1 MKNPASSLNNNKFL
15 IFGCGFSGSFF
26 AKTVRQLGCTA
37 LTSSRSE
44 NEDPNSFIFN
54 SESEMVPNEKIFDG
68 VTHILSCIPPDKN
81 GNDPVLKSLKNS
93 LKCKTLEWVGYL
105 STTGVYGN
113 TKGDW
118 VSEIDQP
125 NPFQERSHKRLNC
138 EKEWIES
145 GLPVQIFRLPGIYG
159 PGRSTFEAIRNKKI
173 RVISKKNQVF
183 SRIHVADITNAI
195 IYLLKNKNSL
205 KFHQIINIADDEPC
219 SQIEVIEYCYD
230 LLGLKMPKPKL
241 FEDAKEELSP
251 IAQSFWMENRRVSNK
266 LLCETLG
273 YKLLYKNYKIG
284 LKNCYLNSQKNK

>member
-1 MKNPASSLNNNKFL
+1 MKKFASSLNNKKKFL
-15 IFGCGFSGSFF
+15 ILGCGFSGSFF
-26 AKTVRQLGCTA
+26 ANTIRKLGYTA

-44 NEDPNSFIFN
+44 KQDPDSFVFN
-54 SESEMVPNEKIFDG
+54 SENGRVPNKKIFDG

-81 GNDPVLKSLKNS
+81 GNDPVLRSLKNKLKS
-93 LKCKTLEWVGYL
+93 LSLEWVGYL

-113 TKGDW
+113 TKGNW
-118 VSEIDQP
+118 VSETDQP

-138 EKEWIES
+138 EKEWIKS
-145 GLPVQIFRLPGIYG
+145 GLPIQIFRLPGIYG
-159 PGRSTFEAIRNKKI
+159 PGRSTFEAIKNKKI

-195 IYLLKNKNSL
+195 IYLLDNKNSL
-205 KFHQIINIADDEPC
+205 QFHQIINIADDEPC
-219 SQIEVIEYCYD
+219 SQIEVIQYCYD
-230 LLGLKMPKPKL
+230 LLNLTMPKPIL
-241 FEDAKEELSP
+241 FEDAKSQLSP

-284 LKNCYLNSQKNK
+284 LKNCYLNS

>member
-1 MKNPASSLNNNKFL
+1 MTIHANSLGNTNKFL
-15 IFGCGFSGSFF
+15 ILGCGFSGSFF
-26 AKTVRQLGCTA
+26 AKTIRQLGCTA
-37 LTSSRSE
+37 LTSSRSK
-44 NEDPNSFIFN
+44 NKDPDSFVFN
-54 SESEMVPNEKIFDG
+54 SENGIIPNEEIFDG

-81 GNDPVLKSLKNS
+81 GNDPVLKCLKNK
-93 LKCKTLEWVGYL
+93 LKTISLEWVGYL

-118 VSEIDQP
+118 VSEADQP
-125 NPFQERSHKRLNC
+125 NPFQKRSHKRLRC

-145 GLPVQIFRLPGIYG
+145 GLPIQIFRLPGIYG

-183 SRIHVADITNAI
+183 SRIHVADIANAI
-195 IYLLKNKNSL
+195 IYLLQNKNYL

-219 SQIEVIEYCYD
+219 SQIEVIQYCYD
-230 LLGLKMPKPKL
+230 LLGYKMPIPIP
-241 FEDAKEELSP
+241 FDDAKKELSP

-273 YKLLYKNYKIG
+273 YKLIYKNYKVG
-284 LKNCYLNSQKNK
+284 LKNCFLNN

>member
-1 MKNPASSLNNNKFL
+1 MLASSLGNKNKFL
-15 IFGCGFSGSFF
+15 ILGCGFSGSFF
-26 AKTVRQLGCTA
+26 AKTIRQLGCTA

-44 NEDPNSFIFN
+44 NKDPNSFVFN
-54 SESEMVPNEKIFDG
+54 SENSIVPNEKIFDG

-81 GNDPVLKSLKNS
+81 GNDPVLVSLKNK
-93 LKCKTLEWVGYL
+93 LKSIPLEWVGYL

-118 VSEIDQP
+118 VFETDQP

-159 PGRSTFEAIRNKKI
+159 PGRSTFETIRNKKI
-173 RVISKKNQVF
+173 RVISKKNQIF

-195 IYLLKNKNSL
+195 IYLLQNKNSL
-205 KFHQIINIADDEPC
+205 QFHQIINIADDNPC
-219 SQIEVIEYCYD
+219 SQIEVIQYCYD
-230 LLGLKMPKPKL
+230 LLGLKMPKPIL
-241 FEDAKEELSP
+241 FEDAKEKLSP
-251 IAQSFWMENRRVSNK
+251 IAKSFWMENRRVSNK

-273 YKLLYKNYKIG
+273 YKLIYKNYKIG
-284 LKNCYLNSQKNK
+284 LKHCFLNS